1 MAIAKQPVSV
11 TRGYK
16 SKAKRAQQRK
26 PSLWQRVVM
35 SLRQGARELRAFVA
49 DEVIYA
55 TMDTARLLNYLRWEL
70 GFRTR
75 ARVEPVVHDLEHF
88 VHDHELIHDVA
99 TFNKEQVRVL
109 AKR

>member
-16 SKAKRAQQRK
+16 AKAKRVVRRE
-26 PSLWQRVVM
+26 PSLWQTVGM
-35 SLRQGARELRAFVA
+35 SLRQGARELREFVV
-49 DEVIYA
+49 DEIVYA
-55 TMDTARLLNYLRWEL
+55 TMDTLRMINYLRWEL

-75 ARVEPVVHDLEHF
+75 ARVEPVVQELEHF

-99 TFNKEQVRVL
+99 TFNKEQVRVMV
-109 AKR
+109 KR